1 MQTLNQG
8 AALRTIVARW
18 RAHGASIA
26 LVPTLGNLHVG
37 HLALVEQAVRMAD
50 HTVVT
55 IFVNPTQFVAG
66 EDYEHYPR
74 TLTQDSLLLS
84 ENRVDVLFTPTVK
97 EIYPAGLDKP
107 TRVEVPMLDTILC
120 GAFRPGH
127 FTGVATV
134 ITKLLNLVQP
144 TVAIFGEKDYQQLLV
159 IKRLVKDLCIPVE
172 IRSVPTVRAP
182 DGLAMSSRNSYLST
196 EERQRA
202 PLLYQTLKVAAEAIL
217 RGDTAFAAIE
227 DRSMETLKAA
237 GFKPDYFA
245 VRRAEDLGLPEETP
259 TDRRILAAAWLGQA
273 RLIDNIAV
281 PRSALNLKSD

>member
-1 MQTLNQG
+1 VQTLNQG

-74 TLTQDSLLLS
+74 TLAQDSLLLS

-107 TRVEVPMLDTILC
+107 TRVEVPMLDTLLC

-134 ITKLLNLVQP
+134 VTKLLNLVQP

-159 IKRLVKDLCIPVE
+159 IKRLVNDLCIPVE

-202 PLLYQTLKVAAEAIL
+202 PLLYQTLKAAAEAIL
-217 RGDTAFAAIE
+217 RGDNAFAAIE
-227 DRSMETLKAA
+227 DRSMETLKAT

>member
-1 MQTLNQG
+1 MQTLDQG

-18 RAHGASIA
+18 RTHGASIA

-74 TLTQDSLLLS
+74 TLAQDSLLLS

-107 TRVEVPMLDTILC
+107 TRVKVPMLDNILC

-127 FTGVATV
+127 FSGVATV
-134 ITKLLNLVQP
+134 VTKLLNLVQP
-144 TVAIFGEKDYQQLLV
+144 TIAIFGEKDYQQLLV

-172 IRSVPTVRAP
+172 IRSVPTVSE
-182 DGLAMSSRNSYLST
+182 GSS
-196 EERQRA
+196 
-202 PLLYQTLKVAAEAIL
+202 
-217 RGDTAFAAIE
+217 
-227 DRSMETLKAA
+227 
-237 GFKPDYFA
+237 
-245 VRRAEDLGLPEETP
+245 GLP
-259 TDRRILAAAWLGQA
+259 
-273 RLIDNIAV
+273 V
-281 PRSALNLKSD
+281 

>member
-1 MQTLNQG
+1 M
-8 AALRTIVARW
+8 
-18 RAHGASIA
+18 
-26 LVPTLGNLHVG
+26 GNLHVG
-37 HLALVEQAVRMAD
+37 HLALVEQAVRMVD

-74 TLTQDSLLLS
+74 TLAQDSLLLS

-97 EIYPAGLDKP
+97 EIYPTGLDKP

-134 ITKLLNLVQP
+134 VTKLLNLVQP
-144 TVAIFGEKDYQQLLV
+144 TLAIFGEKDYQQLLV

-182 DGLAMSSRNSYLST
+182 DGLAMSSRNSYLSAA
-196 EERQRA
+196 ERQRA
-202 PLLYQTLKVAAEAIL
+202 PLLYQTLKAAAEAIL

-227 DRSMETLKAA
+227 ERGMETLKAA
-237 GFKPDYFA
+237 GFRPDYFA
-245 VRRAEDLGLPEETP
+245 VRRAEDLGLPEEAH
-259 TDRRILAAAWLGQA
+259 TDCRILAAAWLGQA

-281 PRSALNLKSD
+281 PKSALNLESN

>member
-74 TLTQDSLLLS
+74 TLAQDSLLLS

-134 ITKLLNLVQP
+134 VTKLLNLVQP
-144 TVAIFGEKDYQQLLV
+144 TVAVFGEKDYQQLLV
-159 IKRLVKDLCIPVE
+159 IKRLVNDLCIPVE

-182 DGLAMSSRNSYLST
+182 DGLAMSSRNSYLSA

-202 PLLYQTLKVAAEAIL
+202 PLLYQTLKAAAEAIL

>member
-1 MQTLNQG
+1 VQTLNRG

-18 RAHGASIA
+18 RANGASIA

-37 HLALVEQAVRMAD
+37 HLALVEQAVRMTD

-74 TLTQDSLLLS
+74 TLAQDSLLLS
-84 ENRVDVLFTPTVK
+84 ESRVDVLFTPTVK

-107 TRVEVPMLDTILC
+107 TRVEVPMLDNILC

-134 ITKLLNLVQP
+134 VAKLLNLVQP

-182 DGLAMSSRNSYLST
+182 DGLAMSSRNSYLSA

-202 PLLYQTLKVAAEAIL
+202 PLLYQTLKAAAEAIL

-227 DRSMETLKAA
+227 DRSMEILKAA

-281 PRSALNLKSD
+281 PKSALNLKSD

>member
-1 MQTLNQG
+1 M
-8 AALRTIVARW
+8 
-18 RAHGASIA
+18 
-26 LVPTLGNLHVG
+26 GNLHVG
-37 HLALVEQAVRMAD
+37 HLALVEQAIRMAD

-74 TLTQDSLLLS
+74 TLAQDSLLLS
-84 ENRVDVLFTPTVK
+84 ENRVDVLFTPTVQ

-134 ITKLLNLVQP
+134 VTKLLNLVQP
-144 TVAIFGEKDYQQLLV
+144 TVAIFGEKDYQQLVV

-182 DGLAMSSRNSYLST
+182 DGLAMSSRNSYLSAA
-196 EERQRA
+196 ERQRA
-202 PLLYQTLKVAAEAIL
+202 PLLYQTLKAAAEAIL

-227 DRSMETLKAA
+227 ERCMETLKAG
-237 GFKPDYFA
+237 GFRPDYFA
-245 VRRAEDLGLPEETP
+245 VRRAEDLGLPEEAH
-259 TDRRILAAAWLGQA
+259 TDCRILAAAWLGQA

-281 PRSALNLKSD
+281 PRSALNLESD